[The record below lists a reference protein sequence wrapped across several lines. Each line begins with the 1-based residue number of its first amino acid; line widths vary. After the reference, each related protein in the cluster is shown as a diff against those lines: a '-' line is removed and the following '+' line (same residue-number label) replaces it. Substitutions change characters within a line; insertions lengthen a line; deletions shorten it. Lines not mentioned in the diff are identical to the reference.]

1 MNKEQF
7 VESFMWNQKQ
17 TKIRQ
22 AMKKDSVVRYYNS
35 ESYYERN
42 KGKQKDYKMRG
53 VNSDR

>member
-1 MNKEQF
+1 MNKEEF
-7 VESFMWNQKQ
+7 IESFMWNQKQ
-17 TKIRQ
+17 TKVRQ

-35 ESYYERN
+35 ESYHDRN

>member
-1 MNKEQF
+1 MNKEEF
-7 VESFMWNQKQ
+7 IESFMWNQKQ